1 MYRLF
6 VALML
11 IVAAVYMNGCGIS
24 DDAVAKVGGSEIK
37 VDQFKTE
44 LGRRFRGKTSFADV
58 DSTQKMTILNR
69 MILTQLKVNAAYD
82 LNLDEDESLQNEL
95 DDQKGRLLGNRYF
108 EKIIVDKLISEEDI
122 KASFEKQKEEVKAS
136 HILLSFIG
144 ASRSKAT
151 RTKEESKKLA
161 EELILKIKSGQE
173 LSELAQ
179 EYSDDPSAKK
189 NKGDLGYFSWGKMV
203 GEFQEAA
210 FSMQPGEISDPVLTS
225 YGYHIIKVED
235 RRANP
240 KFKEDDFEKQKFQ
253 IKRKMYSTYQDSG
266 RKMWEANTVKLKEDK
281 DFKILDEN
289 IEKLNEIAAE
299 KDKAGLVKISDYTD
313 DEKDIL
319 LAEWKGGKFLV
330 KDLFK
335 LYGKRF
341 DRVRKNLTK
350 KEAIKKDAEDMSFHK
365 ILIAEAESMGIHKE
379 KEISEK
385 LTQFIEQ
392 RIARL
397 VEKKEINDKI
407 NIDDDVL
414 MKYYEENKKDFATP
428 ATIEIWEVYVK
439 DEKVAKKVAKLAKK
453 GRDFE
458 KLVKKYSEDVY
469 YKKKNGYLGYK
480 DERGRGPISKKA
492 FELGEGNISDPV
504 KYRGGWTVI
513 KTGKMKPEAI
523 KSFDD
528 SRQKVTSK
536 LRSQKLRERRTEWE
550 NELREKY
557 TVTINQ
563 KLVNTI

>member
-6 VALML
+6 IVLML

-24 DDAVAKVGGSEIK
+24 DDAVAKVGGNEIK
-37 VDQFKTE
+37 VDQFKAE
-44 LGRRFRGKTSFADV
+44 LGKRFRGKTSFADV
-58 DSTQKMTILNR
+58 DSAQKMTLLNR

-82 LNLDEDESLQNEL
+82 LGLDEDESLKSEL
-95 DDQKGRLLGNRYF
+95 DDQKGKLLGNKYF
-108 EKIIVDKLISEEDI
+108 ERIIVDKLISEEDI

-136 HILLSFIG
+136 HILLSFKG

-173 LSELAQ
+173 LSDLAQ

-203 GEFQEAA
+203 GKFQDAA
-210 FSMQPGEISDPVLTS
+210 FSMQPGDISEPVLTN

-235 RRANP
+235 RRTNP

-253 IKRKMYSTYQDSG
+253 IKRKMYSTFQDTG
-266 RKMWEANTVKLKEDK
+266 RKMWEANTEKLKEDK

-289 IEKLNEIAAE
+289 IEKFNGIAVE
-299 KDKAGLVKISDYTD
+299 KDKANLVKTSDYTD
-313 DEKDIL
+313 EEKNIL
-319 LAEWKGGKFLV
+319 LAEWNGGKFLV
-330 KDLFK
+330 KDLFNF
-335 LYGKRF
+335 YGNRL
-341 DRVRKNLTK
+341 DRVRKNLTNK
-350 KEAIKKDAEDMSFHK
+350 KALKKDIENMAFNK
-365 ILIAEAESMGIHKE
+365 IIVAEAESMGLHKD
-379 KEISEK
+379 KDISER
-385 LTQFIEQ
+385 LDQLIEQ
-392 RIARL
+392 RISKL

-407 NIDDDVL
+407 KVDDDVL
-414 MKYYEENKKDFATP
+414 MKYYEENKKEFATP
-428 ATIEIWEVYVK
+428 AAIEIWEVYVK
-439 DEKVAKKVAKLAKK
+439 DEKLAKKIAKLAKS

-480 DERGRGPISKKA
+480 DERSRGPISKKA

-504 KYRGGWTVI
+504 KYRGGWTII
-513 KTGKMKPEAI
+513 KTGKIKPEAI

-550 NELREKY
+550 KELREKY

-563 KLVNTI
+563 DLVNTI